1 MHTIEKV
8 EIHMQQHLQGKVAW
22 ITGAGSGIGA
32 ATARRF
38 AREGALPALTDVN
51 SEGLEKTAKEIDGDV
66 LLVQADVT
74 QRESVQA
81 AVKTILE
88 RFGRLD
94 ILIANAGVTR
104 DGLALRMSEANWD
117 LVVDVS
123 LKGTFLCCQAAMR
136 PMMEQ
141 KTGRIVTTAS
151 VASLGNPGQANYS
164 AAKAG
169 IIGLTRTLSLE
180 LAPFGINV
188 NCVAPGAVDTPMLQ
202 AVKENI
208 RGEML
213 KQIPMKRFGS
223 PDDVAAAHLFFC
235 SPDADYITGQV
246 LFVDG
251 GLSTG
256 I

>member
-1 MHTIEKV
+1 MRIKNQ
-8 EIHMQQHLQGKVAW
+8 IAW
-22 ITGAGSGIGA
+22 ITGAGSGIGE

-38 AREGALPALTDVN
+38 AAEGAKLALTDVN
-51 SEGLEKTAKEIDGDV
+51 PEGLERVAKSLGGEVFTAV
-66 LLVQADVT
+66 ADVT
-74 QRESVQA
+74 NRDQVQA
-81 AVKTILE
+81 AVKGITD

-94 ILIANAGVTR
+94 ILIANAGLTK
-104 DGLALRMSEANWD
+104 DGLALKMSEANWD

-136 PMMEQ
+136 PMLSQ
-141 KTGRIVTTAS
+141 KSGRIVTTAS

-169 IIGLTRTLSLE
+169 IIGLTKTLALE
-180 LAPFGINV
+180 LANWNVTV

-202 AVKENI
+202 ALKEEI
-208 RGEML
+208 RQGML
-213 KQIPMKRFGS
+213 QAVPLKRFAK
-223 PDDVAAAHLFFC
+223 PEEIAAAHLFFC
-235 SPDADYITGQV
+235 SADAAYITGQV

-251 GLSTG
+251 GISTG